1 MIERSISGSIQPN
14 EEYPTGLW
22 RAFHLEL
29 KPPTPEYRKHPMTKL
44 TSKPILKKASG
55 ILAQEFATPKDI
67 AWAWVTLLLSQE
79 EQKRDSEEKRYA
91 RIAEFEAW
99 ITGLNLPIDPKN
111 PTSTTV
117 SPESVKNSARNVFE
131 WPHEYIFDEQ
141 VAAKHPDSK
150 VTYGDTITKPILDA
164 IKDAGGSDDRPALI
178 AILESYAKEG
188 KEPFAN
194 VTPEG
199 IEWKGSN
206 WSEGDK
212 LNLLTIKTLNNRL
225 ANLKKKSLI

>member
-1 MIERSISGSIQPN
+1 
-14 EEYPTGLW
+14 L
-22 RAFHLEL
+22 RASTKEC
-29 KPPTPEYRKHPMTKL
+29 RKNAMTKL

-55 ILAQEFATPKDI
+55 ILAQEFAIPKDI

-99 ITGLNLPIDPKN
+99 IMELNLPADPKN
-111 PTSTTV
+111 LQGGAV
-117 SPESVKNSARNVFE
+117 SPELVKNSARNVFE
-131 WPHEYIFDEQ
+131 WPHEYIFDEPA
-141 VAAKHPDSK
+141 VPKHPDSK
-150 VTYGDTITKPILDA
+150 VTYGDTITKSILDA

-178 AILESYAKEG
+178 AIVEGYAKEG

-225 ANLKKKSLI
+225 ANLRKKGLI

>member
-1 MIERSISGSIQPN
+1 
-14 EEYPTGLW
+14 
-22 RAFHLEL
+22 
-29 KPPTPEYRKHPMTKL
+29 MTKL

-55 ILAQEFATPKDI
+55 ILAQEFAIPKDI

-99 ITGLNLPIDPKN
+99 IAELNLPTDPKN
-111 PTSTTV
+111 PTSGAV

-131 WPHEYIFDEQ
+131 WPHEYIFDEP

-150 VTYGDTITKPILDA
+150 VTYNDTITKPILDA

-178 AILESYAKEG
+178 AILEGYAKDG

-225 ANLKKKSLI
+225 ANLKKKGLI

>member
-1 MIERSISGSIQPN
+1 MKSILRGCGEP
-14 EEYPTGLW
+14 
-22 RAFHLEL
+22 FHLEL
-29 KPPTPEYRKHPMTKL
+29 KAPTKEFRKNAMTKL

-55 ILAQEFATPKDI
+55 ILAQEFAIPKDI

-111 PTSTTV
+111 PTSTAV
-117 SPESVKNSARNVFE
+117 SPELVKNSARNVFE
-131 WPHEYIFDEQ
+131 WPHEYIFDEP

-150 VTYGDTITKPILDA
+150 VTYSDTITKPILDA

-178 AILESYAKEG
+178 AILEGYAKEG

-212 LNLLTIKTLNNRL
+212 VNLLTIKTLNNRL
-225 ANLKKKSLI
+225 ANLKKKGLI

>member
-1 MIERSISGSIQPN
+1 
-14 EEYPTGLW
+14 
-22 RAFHLEL
+22 
-29 KPPTPEYRKHPMTKL
+29 MTKL

-55 ILAQEFATPKDI
+55 ILAQEFAIPKDI

-99 ITGLNLPIDPKN
+99 ITELNLPADPKN
-111 PTSTTV
+111 PEGGAV

-131 WPHEYIFDEQ
+131 WPHEYIFEDP
-141 VAAKHPDSK
+141 VAPKHLDSK
-150 VTYGDTITKPILDA
+150 VTYSDTITKPILDA
-164 IKDAGGSDDRPALI
+164 IKDAGGPDDRAALI
-178 AILESYAKEG
+178 AILEGYAKDG
-188 KEPFAN
+188 REPFVN

-206 WSEGDK
+206 WVEGDK

-225 ANLKKKSLI
+225 ANLRKKALI

>member
-1 MIERSISGSIQPN
+1 M
-14 EEYPTGLW
+14 
-22 RAFHLEL
+22 A
-29 KPPTPEYRKHPMTKL
+29 KL

-99 ITGLNLPIDPKN
+99 ITELNLPTDAKN
-111 PTSTTV
+111 PDAGTV

-131 WPHEYIFDEQ
+131 WPHEYIFETPIS
-141 VAAKHPDSK
+141 AKHPDSK
-150 VTYGDTITKPILDA
+150 VTYSDSITKPILDA
-164 IKDAGGSDDRPALI
+164 IKDSGGSDDRAALI
-178 AILESYAKEG
+178 AALEGYAKEG
-188 KEPFAN
+188 REPFAD
-194 VTPEG
+194 VTAEG
-199 IEWKGSN
+199 IEWRGSN

-212 LNLLTIKTLNNRL
+212 FNLLTMKSLNNRL
-225 ANLKKKSLI
+225 ANLRKKGLI

>member
-1 MIERSISGSIQPN
+1 
-14 EEYPTGLW
+14 
-22 RAFHLEL
+22 
-29 KPPTPEYRKHPMTKL
+29 MTKL

-55 ILAQEFATPKDI
+55 ILAQEFAIPKDI

-99 ITGLNLPIDPKN
+99 IAELNLPSDPKN
-111 PTSTTV
+111 PEGGAV
-117 SPESVKNSARNVFE
+117 SPELVKNSARNVFE
-131 WPHEYIFDEQ
+131 WPHEYIFDEP
-141 VAAKHPDSK
+141 VTPKHPDSK

-164 IKDAGGSDDRPALI
+164 IKVAGGSDDRPALI
-178 AILESYAKEG
+178 AILEGYSREG

-199 IEWKGSN
+199 IEWKGGN

-225 ANLKKKSLI
+225 ANLRKKGLI

>member
-1 MIERSISGSIQPN
+1 
-14 EEYPTGLW
+14 
-22 RAFHLEL
+22 
-29 KPPTPEYRKHPMTKL
+29 MTKL

-55 ILAQEFATPKDI
+55 ILAQEFAIPKDI

-99 ITGLNLPIDPKN
+99 IMELNLPADPKN
-111 PTSTTV
+111 LQGGAV
-117 SPESVKNSARNVFE
+117 SPELVKNSARNVFE
-131 WPHEYIFDEQ
+131 WPHEYIFDEPA
-141 VAAKHPDSK
+141 VPKYPDSK

-178 AILESYAKEG
+178 AIVEGYAKEG

-225 ANLKKKSLI
+225 ANLRKKGLI

>member
-1 MIERSISGSIQPN
+1 
-14 EEYPTGLW
+14 
-22 RAFHLEL
+22 
-29 KPPTPEYRKHPMTKL
+29 MTKL

-55 ILAQEFATPKDI
+55 MLSKEFAIPKDI

-99 ITGLNLPIDPKN
+99 ITELNLPTDPKN
-111 PTSTTV
+111 PSSGAV

-131 WPHEYIFDEQ
+131 WPHEYIFNGP
-141 VAAKHPDSK
+141 VAVKHPDSK
-150 VTYGDTITKPILDA
+150 TNYSDTITKPILDA

-178 AILESYAKEG
+178 AILEGYAKEG

-225 ANLKKKSLI
+225 ANLRKKGLI

>member
-1 MIERSISGSIQPN
+1 M
-14 EEYPTGLW
+14 
-22 RAFHLEL
+22 A
-29 KPPTPEYRKHPMTKL
+29 KL

-55 ILAQEFATPKDI
+55 ILAQEFAIPKDI

-99 ITGLNLPIDPKN
+99 IVELNLPTDPKN
-111 PTSTTV
+111 PGSTAV
-117 SPESVKNSARNVFE
+117 SPELVKNSARNVFE
-131 WPHEYIFDEQ
+131 WPHEYIFEEP

-150 VTYGDTITKPILDA
+150 MTYSDTITKPILDA

-178 AILESYAKEG
+178 AILEGFAKEG

-199 IEWKGSN
+199 IEWKGAN

-225 ANLKKKSLI
+225 ANLRKKGLI

>member
-1 MIERSISGSIQPN
+1 
-14 EEYPTGLW
+14 
-22 RAFHLEL
+22 
-29 KPPTPEYRKHPMTKL
+29 
-44 TSKPILKKASG
+44 
-55 ILAQEFATPKDI
+55 
-67 AWAWVTLLLSQE
+67 LLLSQE

-99 ITGLNLPIDPKN
+99 ITGINLPIDPKN
-111 PTSTTV
+111 PTSTAV

-131 WPHEYIFDEQ
+131 WPHEYIFDEP
-141 VAAKHPDSK
+141 ATPKHPDSK

-178 AILESYAKEG
+178 AILEGYAKQG

-194 VTPEG
+194 VTVEG
-199 IEWKGSN
+199 MEWKSSN

-225 ANLKKKSLI
+225 ANLKKKGLI